1 MLELGIELQR
11 WTVGG
16 PVMHALPVRDP
27 MPVSRTSNRPAPSR
41 SSSPA
46 SRNRTKPRGGQAP
59 GAGHQARMPQKIRLP
74 LVGATPAPSPA
85 TKGGRRSSRA
95 PASSSSPS
103 SGFDCS
109 HCGLCCTY
117 LAIEI
122 DGPTTVKR
130 ATELLWYLYHEDV
143 SIYVNEDDWMVQF
156 ETRCRYL
163 TADRKCGIYATRPHI
178 CREFSEQECEVN
190 TGDDGHTFY
199 NATQFMEHLKQ
210 TRPRVW
216 TLVNRSF
223 APPPEPAAKPGS
235 MPSFQRR
242 LRDVHARRN
251 AMLGG

>member
-1 MLELGIELQR
+1 
-11 WTVGG
+11 
-16 PVMHALPVRDP
+16 

-46 SRNRTKPRGGQAP
+46 SRNRTKPRSGQAP
-59 GAGHQARMPQKIRLP
+59 GAVPQARAPQKIRLP
-74 LVGATPAPSPA
+74 LAGATPPPA
-85 TKGGRRSSRA
+85 IAKGGRRASGA
-95 PASSSSPS
+95 PGPAPRASSK
-103 SGFDCS
+103 FDCS

-163 TADRKCGIYATRPHI
+163 TVDRKCGIYATRPHI

-223 APPPEPAAKPGS
+223 APPPEPPSKPGS

-251 AMLGG
+251 EMLRG